1 MVLDNTLSSWLE
13 HIETLHS
20 KPIDMGLER
29 MKEMLARMNISFA
42 GKTVITV
49 GGTNGK
55 GSTCAMLESIYRAAG
70 YSTWWIWTLAY
81 LGCWVWLTLA
91 IRN

>member
-29 MKEMLARMNISFA
+29 MKEMLARMKCLID
-42 GKTVITV
+42 I
-49 GGTNGK
+49 
-55 GSTCAMLESIYRAAG
+55 CYIYK
-70 YSTWWIWTLAY
+70 
-81 LGCWVWLTLA
+81 VV
-91 IRN
+91 